1 MKNFFIHADLDAFF
15 ASVEIL
21 DHPEWKNLPVIVG
34 GKQEDRRAVVS
45 TASYEAR
52 KYGVHSAM
60 PTAIASR
67 LCPNGIFVHPRM
79 KRYLE
84 MSGKIMEIF
93 SRYSPD
99 VQQISIDEAFIDLTG
114 TEKLFG
120 PPDETAK
127 KIKDDVKKET
137 GLTVSIGLA
146 PTKYLAKLASEIKK
160 PDGFFEVKEGNE
172 ENFML
177 SLPLKKIWGIGEKTL
192 ALLNKNG
199 INTTEDLHSKPKN
212 LLAALFGQVTG
223 TFLYDAVR
231 GQEKE
236 TFNQTPKTH
245 TISAENTYPFDLT
258 SKEAIET
265 ALLELSYTVIWRMRK
280 ENLRSWTIGL
290 KIRYE
295 NFTTTTVQETS
306 TREISS
312 IDDLFERAKKLF
324 DKKADTSKGIRL
336 LGLALQNT
344 ESASNPHQAELFN
357 FDEEKKRKVEEA
369 VLKAEKKIPGIKI
382 TKARLLGKDSLKSI
396 VFFVIPSVFFIFSTQ
411 KIFSSPLTS
420 TQTERNAD
428 GAGSIVFNSTLLPP
442 QTEESDEIPL
452 KEKKSLFNYS
462 IFDKNVDFF
471 AEGYWK
477 SLVNGGFSSS
487 FGFGSTPALSLST
500 PVVLSEV
507 NLSLFFLL
515 EKHWYFE
522 ADFADH
528 FDKNTVAAGYYGDGI
543 LKNARISNRGIVFE
557 SGYSIDDLNRSPGGG
572 ENLAPGISA
581 HFETQTLS
589 ADAILRYDS
598 LEAKSKTWYG
608 KNSVFEQKIE
618 LSDYETG
625 FQFVLPSRQAVLAV
639 KSVFIENSDGNY
651 KDENG
656 RTFKKLN
663 SSQFLLSASNYSI
676 FLSKEAKAYKIS
688 GTLPAVAVEYD
699 SSYPASVALS
709 ELGTYGEAGE
719 KNGSGFL
726 GEVQDNFSKNL
737 KNYSLSQ
744 TGKIDGNEVFYIQY
758 PKKFSPYA
766 VCYRYDAGL
775 LSSGEAAVCSGS
787 TSVQNENFFV
797 TLGENDFSD
806 VLTDFFNSSHIYAD
820 VFSKNSNSPLSA
832 EYRFPFCSEAEE
844 IYLGL
849 KPSSDLKVCVRSFT
863 PVNRFEIGTDASGGT
878 VLVYKNGIQDAGA
891 AYDKESGC
899 ITLSTSVSAS
909 DKITAQWYED
919 SPDSSSGA
927 ITAAGGIKK
936 QFTKNLSGDFAFA
949 GSWTLPNTDSEKN
962 YTTLTTSSP
971 GHAVFAT
978 GLEYSAENFKFKN
991 TGAVSLE
998 SSNTTGKCLISG
1010 MDEEKTETFYLAKDA
1025 AVSIPDDILP
1035 VLTPRPGKSERKIE
1049 LKGSKNGSIE
1059 AKNGQSDSSI
1069 TGYSASFEWDFS
1081 NFSENA
1087 AESSPFW
1094 AGTSL
1099 KFPALSGILPSCGEF
1114 SLALK
1119 IDENSD
1125 FFSLSDFELYLQ
1137 LGVNADENLSFEDKN
1152 QIPTWKIGSSEGQC
1166 DPDVKIAFNKE
1177 KKGEW
1182 QTVTVKISD
1191 EEKSLLATDCGGRL
1205 ILTSKSKKAGRI
1217 FAGPYEA
1224 KESGFFVSTENGSDY
1239 EVFTAREKAGSSNYM
1254 TFFKFNNSSEETFTL
1269 TRYFGEINLEGY
1281 KFLRLN
1287 TKFSSKNLICD
1298 DETFLILTFDRP
1310 QSDGS
1315 FKTAVKIKLSAE
1327 DLAKLSQTQKFSDI
1341 KINLSEKKSNY
1352 GSVEKIDVS
1361 VVPTRFCAEFHSAS
1375 QTELAFDSF
1384 MLTDS
1389 SPYFLLQDIVKT
1401 SWQKNGELIKIKDYA
1416 ILKDASFQADG
1427 RTCSQINNSNSENKN
1442 HFSGSAKTSF
1452 TFSEIY
1458 FSIDAGRSADSSMPL
1473 SSASHTVKN
1482 AKPFFKIL
1490 NIEENYSFNHDDESL
1505 KKSNSLLADFSPLN
1519 FPFVFSAD
1527 ATADSD
1533 IWAQNQNISA
1543 KLHLKTRPFVFE
1555 MQSGAKQKIISTNS
1569 GETKYY
1575 NTKNYFDSWNKIT
1588 SLEFSPG
1595 KTEAAKRNVF
1605 AKANLKFNLEK
1616 NNFSPEYN
1624 FYSEESYKNSA
1635 YITYSD
1641 KTSQTFSV
1649 PFSIKKNNFSFS
1661 WKKSTGGTQKTD
1673 KNENYSDDFEQLA
1686 STLNKKIWY
1695 FKALPF
1701 YDIFSS
1707 SIKNEVLKDPMMD
1720 EESTENIYYTS
1731 LYSAAWKR
1739 NFFGNSKDFFL
1750 PQNASLSFER
1760 DIKTSSSVTDVCQ
1773 LKGILGFSALNVFG
1787 KNSAIHLTDLFEQD
1801 EYLTSFSLT
1810 LKIPGQNFSSSVAVI
1825 SFYQQDIFYIKKD
1838 ETLKAGF
1845 EFSFEDKNNLSAKST
1860 LVWKRP
1866 GESSLIEKFFVYFFR
1881 RFELFSAQKTQSQ
1894 TKINRSDSLNAVFSR
1909 TRSSSTTGTTVSE
1922 HNFFE
1927 YLHALDIQLNKFVC
1941 INSSL
1946 GLSYSC
1952 YWNKNA
1958 SLSAS
1963 AQIGATIKF

>member
-34 GKQEDRRAVVS
+34 GKPEDRRAVVS

-127 KIKDDVKKET
+127 KIKADVKKET

-462 IFDKNVDFF
+462 IFDKNVDFL

-608 KNSVFEQKIE
+608 KNSVSEQKIE

-676 FLSKEAKAYKIS
+676 FLSKEAKAYKIA

-699 SSYPASVALS
+699 SSYPASIALS

-726 GEVQDNFSKNL
+726 GEVQDKFSKNL

-919 SPDSSSGA
+919 SSDSSSGA

-1035 VLTPRPGKSERKIE
+1035 VLTPRPGESERKIE

-1254 TFFKFNNSSEETFTL
+1254 SFFKFNNSSEETFTL

-1375 QTELAFDSF
+1375 QAELAFDSF

-1401 SWQKNGELIKIKDYA
+1401 SWQKNGELIKIKDYVV
-1416 ILKDASFQADG
+1416 LKDASFQADG
-1427 RTCSQINNSNSENKN
+1427 RTCSQINNGNSENKN

-1543 KLHLKTRPFVFE
+1543 KLHLKTRPFIFE

-1575 NTKNYFDSWNKIT
+1575 DTKNYFDSWNKIT

-1707 SIKNEVLKDPMMD
+1707 SIKNEVLKDPMMN

-1731 LYSAAWKR
+1731 LYSAGWKR

-1909 TRSSSTTGTTVSE
+1909 ASSSSTTGTTVSE